1 MASYIVGGGF
11 AALALQALL
20 PDAILIS
27 PVDPHATLRSYGF
40 LRRKNFELNKLF
52 AKKSYSLGAFLYQG
66 AAKLHDRLILGG
78 NSGVWGGFIDISKVS
93 DASRLSLENM
103 GVRFSR
109 LGSRLTGSSSQNKD
123 YRQLQALDG
132 RVLDASRHLQ
142 IGHDAYLRRVTDI
155 GDLEL
160 IERIKCVTS
169 LKSLELGADDRVYLA
184 IGVVQILDLLM
195 HSGRLCDGDEIELDE
210 YGMSFSI
217 ALRRKGID
225 SSERESAD
233 IDYFPTGVI
242 AHGLGLQRHLKYLES
257 LNFAGIIMKQRF
269 YHATQSAIFTFK
281 NGTFVDKRQ
290 NVGFGRSIHYCN
302 LRINGIPLGEVV
314 SKFWPKCYVVGMA
327 AIKQANPGPISNDIL
342 TCALGAVCDEQ

>member
-11 AALALQALL
+11 AALAVQALL

-27 PVDPHATLRSYGF
+27 PIDPHATLRSYGF
-40 LRRKNFELNKLF
+40 LRRRNFELNKLF
-52 AKKSYSLGAFLYQG
+52 AKRSCSLGAFLYQG

-103 GVRFSR
+103 GIRFSR

-123 YRQLQALDG
+123 YRQLQGLDG
-132 RVLDASRHLQ
+132 RVLDASRHLR
-142 IGHDAYLRRVTDI
+142 IGHDAYLRRVADV

-160 IERIKCVTS
+160 IERIKEVTS
-169 LKSLELGADDRVYLA
+169 LKSLELSADDRVYLA

-217 ALRRKGID
+217 ALRRKEIG
-225 SSERESAD
+225 SFEREFSD

-242 AHGLGLQRHLKYLES
+242 AHGLGLQRHFRQLEIFNV
-257 LNFAGIIMKQRF
+257 LGVVMKQQFFHANQTARF
-269 YHATQSAIFTFK
+269 GLK
-281 NGTFVDKRQ
+281 NDAFIDKTR
-290 NVGFGRSIHYCN
+290 NVGFGASIHYCN
-302 LRINGIPLGEVV
+302 LRINGNPISDFI
-314 SKFWPKCYVVGMA
+314 SKAWPQFSVVGMA
-327 AIKQANPGPISNDIL
+327 AVEQSEPGPISNDIL
-342 TCALGAVCDEQ
+342 RCALSAVHNEQ